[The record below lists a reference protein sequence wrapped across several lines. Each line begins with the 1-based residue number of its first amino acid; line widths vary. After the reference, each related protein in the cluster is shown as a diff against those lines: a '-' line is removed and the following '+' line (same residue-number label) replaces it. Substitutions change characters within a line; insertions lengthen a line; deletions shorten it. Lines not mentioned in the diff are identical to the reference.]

1 MESLEQEKLLLKIVI
16 GAAWID
22 RYLAPEEIEYLQK
35 LLEQYHLHLNSEL
48 QQLLKQPIALQ
59 QTENW
64 IVEYLKDTTSKERLR
79 LLSAIA
85 NMFMADENVSEIEH
99 QLLDEYY
106 ELMARIPPH
115 PEATPTLVET
125 ISGFVKKLINSL
137 SLARR
142 SS

>member
-1 MESLEQEKLLLKIVI
+1 MESVEQQKLLLKIVI

-22 RYLAPEEIEYLQK
+22 RHLAPEEIEYLEK
-35 LLEQYHLHLNSEL
+35 LLAQYHLHLNSEL
-48 QQLLKQPIALQ
+48 QKLLKQPITPQ

-64 IVEYLKDTTSKERLR
+64 IVEYLEDTTQEERMR

-85 NMFMADENVSEIEH
+85 NMCMADEKVSEIEH

-115 PEATPTLVET
+115 PEHTPTLVET
-125 ISGFVKKLINSL
+125 VSRFVKKMINSV
-137 SLARR
+137 RT
-142 SS
+142 